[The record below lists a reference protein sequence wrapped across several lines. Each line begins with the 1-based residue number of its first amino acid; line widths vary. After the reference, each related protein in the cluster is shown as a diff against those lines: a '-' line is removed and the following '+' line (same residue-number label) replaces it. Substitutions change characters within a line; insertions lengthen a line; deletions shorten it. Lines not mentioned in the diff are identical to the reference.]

1 MRKLVFLTFVLAS
14 IQITSRAQSAFAD
27 SLMKGAMEKLDKV
40 PEYICDIRILLDV
53 DWINIKE
60 RTGKV
65 YFYPPDSI
73 NYDIK
78 GFAFLPKKGYNTQ
91 LNSVTDGDY
100 VALHVGQESIAGVA
114 CEIVKIIPSD
124 IESEVVLGQFWIDKS
139 LNIRK
144 MTFVTKEEGSF
155 TLFLDYGTEKYPV
168 PKKVTVV
175 FDIKSQELPASMTG
189 DLEAS
194 GEERPK
200 GEKSQGKIEI
210 YYSNYV
216 FKR

>member
-1 MRKLVFLTFVLAS
+1 MKRFFILTFLLLLISGKS
-14 IQITSRAQSAFAD
+14 IGQSAFAD
-27 SLMKGAMEKLDKV
+27 SLLRASLARIEKI
-40 PEYICDIRILLDV
+40 PEYVCDIRILVDV
-53 DWINIKE
+53 ERINIKE

-78 GFAFLPKKGYNTQ
+78 GFAFLPKQGYNSQ
-91 LNSVTDGDY
+91 LNSVTEGDY
-100 VALHVGQESIAGVA
+100 VALHLGKQAINNVP
-114 CEIVKIIPSD
+114 CEIVKVIPSD
-124 IESEVVLGQFWIDKS
+124 IESEVVLGQFWIDQS

-155 TLFLDYGTEKYPV
+155 TLFLDYGAEKYPV

-175 FDIKSQELPASMTG
+175 FDIKNQELPASMTG
-189 DLEAS
+189 DLEDTDDDK
-194 GEERPK
+194 PI
-200 GEKSQGKIEI
+200 GEKTKGKIDI

-216 FKR
+216 FKP